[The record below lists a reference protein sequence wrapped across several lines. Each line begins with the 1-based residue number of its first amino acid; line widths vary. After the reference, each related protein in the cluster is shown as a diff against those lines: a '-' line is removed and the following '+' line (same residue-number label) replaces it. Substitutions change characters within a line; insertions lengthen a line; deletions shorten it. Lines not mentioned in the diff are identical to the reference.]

1 MWYFVVSKERSDA
14 KSESDETSLISPTD
28 IVNNKTSSVDINVP
42 PVQQQCSPGEEV
54 NKDCEHQS
62 QDTNQDQQSDQEHC
76 NHNHSPNQIQH
87 DSDCQ
92 QQQKLNVQTQSDQQP
107 SNQDLIQT
115 NQDQNEVVD
124 TLQQALKQNEEPQA
138 KQLTSDSQQTQLQ
151 SSQSSQQSEQQV
163 KEHTHEGSSSSTT
176 TNVTTPSEPQTPN
189 KIKALCNTPV
199 PIGWPKVMTHN
210 CLINFIF
217 CCCCLIH

>member
-1 MWYFVVSKERSDA
+1 M
-14 KSESDETSLISPTD
+14 TQTCN
-28 IVNNKTSSVDINVP
+28 NNKNLTSK
-42 PVQQQCSPGEEV
+42 Q
-54 NKDCEHQS
+54 
-62 QDTNQDQQSDQEHC
+62 
-76 NHNHSPNQIQH
+76 
-87 DSDCQ
+87 
-92 QQQKLNVQTQSDQQP
+92 QSDQQP

-124 TLQQALKQNEEPQA
+124 TLQQPLKQTEEPQV

-163 KEHTHEGSSSSTT
+163 KKHTHEGSSSSTT

>member
-76 NHNHSPNQIQH
+76 NHNQSPNQTQH
-87 DSDCQ
+87 DSE
-92 QQQKLNVQTQSDQQP
+92 L
-107 SNQDLIQT
+107 
-115 NQDQNEVVD
+115 
-124 TLQQALKQNEEPQA
+124 
-138 KQLTSDSQQTQLQ
+138 
-151 SSQSSQQSEQQV
+151 
-163 KEHTHEGSSSSTT
+163 STT
-176 TNVTTPSEPQTPN
+176 TKT
-189 KIKALCNTPV
+189 
-199 PIGWPKVMTHN
+199 
-210 CLINFIF
+210 
-217 CCCCLIH
+217 